1 MFGSNK
7 SKNKSIQQDS
17 VQVNNQK
24 IEKLTYALSQLR
36 GIVNSLANPIFA
48 FEFDGSIYYFS
59 QGASKILKK
68 ALPAVI
74 GRKFF
79 AILPLEPKDQLR
91 QMYSDFIDNKQKLTG
106 EFTGP
111 HDMPIELVISPIQL
125 GPGGVVNGGVV
136 EIVDLTQKK
145 EFQQRQIDFISFIS
159 HELRTPIS
167 SAKGYLDVVLHE
179 ADYLKPDH
187 KKFLERA
194 MASTQRQADTVEK
207 LIDLSNLERGQMIV
221 TFEEID
227 IIAQLQDVINYWRD
241 VASKKSLKLNLLYPK
256 FNIPHVKADVTLLR
270 TILNNLLDNATKY
283 TKQGSIEVSVHQKES
298 FVYVSIKDTGPGIA
312 ENIRKEVFEKF
323 VRGEHSMTETT
334 QGSGLGLYLAK
345 RFTEQMGGKLTLET
359 QLDKGSTFTFS
370 LPLF

>member
-1 MFGSNK
+1 MFGL
-7 SKNKSIQQDS
+7 SKNKTKGSKQDNA
-17 VQVNNQK
+17 QIDKQK
-24 IEKLTYALSQLR
+24 LEKLTYALSQLR
-36 GIVNSLANPIFA
+36 EIVNSLANPIFA

-68 ALPAVI
+68 PLPAVL
-74 GRKFF
+74 GRKWFVV
-79 AILPLEPKDQLR
+79 LPLEPKDKMR
-91 QMYSDFIDNKQKLTG
+91 EMYSNFVDKKQKISG

-111 HDMPIELVISPIQL
+111 DNRPIELVISPIHFGQ
-125 GPGGVVNGGVV
+125 GGVVSGGVV
-136 EIVDLTQKK
+136 EIIDLTQKK
-145 EFQQRQIDFISFIS
+145 QFQQRQIDFISFIS

-179 ADYLKPDH
+179 ADYLKPEH

-221 TFEEID
+221 TLEEID
-227 IIAQLQDVINYWRD
+227 IIAEIQDVIAYWRD
-241 VASKKSLKLNLLYPK
+241 VASKKSLSLNFLYPK

-283 TKQGSIEVSVHQKES
+283 TKEGSIEVSLYQKES
-298 FVYVSIKDTGPGIA
+298 FVYVAIKDTGPGIA
-312 ENIRKEVFEKF
+312 EDIQKEIFEKF

-359 QLDKGSTFTFS
+359 KLGEGSTFTFS
-370 LPLF
+370 LPVF